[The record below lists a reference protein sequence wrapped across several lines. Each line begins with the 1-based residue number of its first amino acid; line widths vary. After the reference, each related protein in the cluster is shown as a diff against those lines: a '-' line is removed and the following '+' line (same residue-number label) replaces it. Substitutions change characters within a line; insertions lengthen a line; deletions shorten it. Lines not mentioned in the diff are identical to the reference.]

1 MSGKAVSGRFSSLW
15 TMKVIQNGT
24 GPTDNTEGHRAI
36 TSLVAC
42 TFSGDSGDLI
52 FKLLLWSRSSKE
64 LHL

>member
-1 MSGKAVSGRFSSLW
+1 MSGKTVSGRFSSLW
-15 TMKVIQNGT
+15 IMNVIQNGT

-42 TFSGDSGDLI
+42 TFSGDSEDLT
-52 FKLLLWSRSSKE
+52 FRLLLWSRSFKE